1 MAGIVV
7 LATVLLGLV
16 AFAFWSWRKNRRSPH
31 ERRAGFERGVAHKQ
45 PRSETN
51 KQPGTGWYV
60 LPRTRAGSCA
70 AALVGVFALSLVIM
84 AGVNR
89 DWTVGSVN
97 VWGSFNFAVVI
108 AGSAL
113 ALYAVLRQ
121 GERSLLALI
130 PILLAFLAVGLEL
143 AEFFFPSD

>member
-16 AFAFWSWRKNRRSPH
+16 AFAFWSWRKNRRGPH
-31 ERRAGFERGVAHKQ
+31 ERRADFERSVAH
-45 PRSETN
+45 

-70 AALVGVFALSLVIM
+70 AVLVGVFALSLVIM

>member
-45 PRSETN
+45 P
-51 KQPGTGWYV
+51 GTGWYV

-70 AALVGVFALSLVIM
+70 AALVGVFALSLVII

-121 GERSLLALI
+121 EERSLLALI

>member
-1 MAGIVV
+1 
-7 LATVLLGLV
+7 
-16 AFAFWSWRKNRRSPH
+16 
-31 ERRAGFERGVAHKQ
+31 
-45 PRSETN
+45 
-51 KQPGTGWYV
+51 
-60 LPRTRAGSCA
+60 
-70 AALVGVFALSLVIM
+70 M